1 MLKTLKAPFQH
12 KRLSDPFP
20 QGGHSLGEKRGKE
33 KPKDRIGTVKR
44 IGRYLLVNKMAL
56 SIVFFMVIVSSAL
69 GLLGP
74 YTIGKTI
81 DHYLLVKNSKGLT
94 KVILE
99 LVFIYGAYSLFLW
112 AQNILMVGIA
122 QKTVYSMRVELFQK
136 LQILPIRFF
145 DRRQHGELM
154 SRVTNDIDNVSST
167 LNDSV
172 VQLSSSLIILVGTLV
187 VMLWLS
193 PLLTVVTLLI
203 VPMMFLGMRW
213 ITKRTSGFFKTQQ
226 RNLGQLNGYI
236 EEIISGQRI
245 VKTFSQEEK
254 AIENFTE
261 KSANLRESGFW
272 AQTYSGFIPKLMNGL
287 NNLGFSIVAG
297 VGGLLAVHGYVSI
310 GTIVIFTEYTRQF
323 TRPLNDLSNQF
334 NTLLSAVAGA
344 ERVFEILDEEAETKD
359 ELSAGEL
366 PETIDGNV
374 SFNNVSFSYEDA
386 GETISNV
393 SFDVSAGETVALVGA
408 TGAGKTTLV
417 NLLSR
422 FYEVGE
428 GSITIDGYDISEIKR
443 NSLRS
448 KMGFVLQDSYL
459 FQGTIRE
466 NIRYGRLNATDEE
479 VEEAAKQANAYSF
492 IMKLPQKFDTILKA
506 DGGGISQGQR
516 QLLSIARAILAKP
529 TLLILDEATSSIDTV
544 TEVKIQEA
552 LGRLMEGRTSFVIA
566 HRLNTIQRANQILV
580 LNQGRVIERG
590 SHEELMRRKG
600 YYYELQKESMR
611 KTEGVV

>member
-1 MLKTLKAPFQH
+1 LLKALKAPFQH
-12 KRLSDPFP
+12 ERLSEPSPNEGF
-20 QGGHSLGEKRGKE
+20 SSKGKSG
-33 KPKDRIGTVKR
+33 KPRPKAKMGTVKR
-44 IGRYLLVNKMAL
+44 IWRYLAVNKSAL
-56 SIVFFMVIVSSAL
+56 SIVFIMVVVSSGL

-74 YTIGKTI
+74 YTIGKAI
-81 DHYLLVKNSKGLT
+81 DHYLLIKKSTGLS
-94 KVILE
+94 KVIKE
-99 LVFIYGAYSLFLW
+99 LVLIYGAYSIFLW
-112 AQNILMVGIA
+112 TQNILMVGIA
-122 QKTVYSMRVELFQK
+122 QKTVYTMRIELFQK
-136 LQILPIRFF
+136 LQLLSIRFF

-172 VQLSSSLIILVGTLV
+172 VQLFSSLIILVGTLV

-193 PLLTVVTLLI
+193 PLLTLVTLLI

-213 ITKRTSGFFKTQQ
+213 ITKRTGGFFKTQQ

-245 VKTFSQEEK
+245 VKTFSQESK
-254 AIENFTE
+254 VIEDFTK

-272 AQTYSGFIPKLMNGL
+272 AQAYSGFIPKLMNGL

-334 NTLLSAVAGA
+334 NTLLSAIAGA
-344 ERVFEILDEEAETKD
+344 ERVFEILDEEEETKD
-359 ELSAGEL
+359 ERNAGEL
-366 PETIDGNV
+366 PEIEGDV
-374 SFNNVSFSYEDA
+374 SFNNVSFSYEEEGD
-386 GETISNV
+386 TIQNV
-393 SFDVSAGETVALVGA
+393 SFDVKAGEKVALVGA

-422 FYEVGE
+422 FYEVDA
-428 GSITIDGYDISEIKR
+428 GSITIDGYDISKIKR

-466 NIRYGRLNATDEE
+466 NIRYGRLDATDEE
-479 VEEAAKQANAYSF
+479 VEEAARLANAYSF
-492 IMKLPQKFDTILKA
+492 IKKLPQKFDTVLKA

-516 QLLSIARAILAKP
+516 QLLSIARAILAEP

-552 LGRLMEGRTSFVIA
+552 LQRLMEGRTSFVIA
-566 HRLNTIQRANQILV
+566 HRLNTIQRADQILV
-580 LNQGRVIERG
+580 LNQGQVMERG
-590 SHEELMRRKG
+590 SHEELMSLKG
-600 YYYELQKESMR
+600 FYYELHKEGMTS
-611 KTEGVV
+611 KEGIC